1 MANQKAV
8 AKRPVDQLKAIL
20 GADSVQEQF
29 QNALKEN
36 SGAFVASI
44 IDLYSSD
51 SYLQQCDPG
60 KVVAEALKAATLK
73 LPINKSLGFAYIVP
87 YRDKGVQAPQFQ
99 IGYKGYIQL
108 AMRTGQYKYLNAG
121 VVYEGEY
128 KGRDKLT
135 GIVDLSGEKTSD
147 TVVGYFAY
155 MELINGF
162 AKSVYWTIE
171 EVTAHAKKFSK
182 SYNSSSSAWK
192 TNFDSMAIKTVIR
205 NLLSKYGIM
214 SIDMTTAL
222 TSDTDDEYRSAEEI
236 RAEVRQNAN
245 TEVIDTDDYVVMD
258 DEPIAEPDEP
268 EQAQPTPDAA
278 PMEEGQIEL
287 GF

>member
-8 AKRPVDQLKAIL
+8 AKRPVDQLKTIL
-20 GADSVQEQF
+20 GAESVQEQF

-51 SYLQQCDPG
+51 IYLQQCDPG

-73 LPINKSLGFAYIVP
+73 LPINKNLGFAYIVP

-128 KGRDKLT
+128 KSRDKLT

-182 SYNSSSSAWK
+182 SYNSQSSAWK

>member
-8 AKRPVDQLKAIL
+8 AKRPVDQLKTIL

-44 IDLYSSD
+44 IDLYASD
-51 SYLQQCDPG
+51 NYLQQCDPG

-121 VVYEGEY
+121 VVYEGEL
-128 KGRDKLT
+128 KGKDKLT
-135 GIVDLSGEKTSD
+135 GIIDLSGEKISD
-147 TVVGYFAY
+147 KIVGYFAY

-182 SYNSSSSAWK
+182 SYNSQSSAWK

-278 PMEEGQIEL
+278 PMKEGQIEL

>member
-1 MANQKAV
+1 MANQNAV
-8 AKRPVDQLKAIL
+8 AKRPIDQLKNVL
-20 GADSVQEQF
+20 GADSVKEQF

-36 SGAFVASI
+36 SGAFVASV

-51 SYLQQCDPG
+51 NYLQKCDPG

-87 YRDKGVQAPQFQ
+87 YKNVPVFTV
-99 IGYKGYIQL
+99 GYKGYIQL
-108 AMRTGQYKYLNAG
+108 AMRTGQYRYLNADA
-121 VVYEGEY
+121 VYEGEL
-128 KGRDKLT
+128 KGADKLT
-135 GIVDLSGEKTSD
+135 GIIDLSGEKTSD

-155 MELINGF
+155 MELVNGF
-162 AKSVYWTIE
+162 SKSVYWTLE
-171 EVTAHAKKFSK
+171 QVTDHAKKFSM

-192 TNFDSMAIKTVIR
+192 TNFDAMAIKTVVR

-245 TEVIDTDDYVVMD
+245 TEVIETDDYVVMEEEQPSEQQAPQEEPPAD
-258 DEPIAEPDEP
+258 DAE
-268 EQAQPTPDAA
+268 
-278 PMEEGQIEL
+278 QIGL

>member
-1 MANQKAV
+1 MANQNAV
-8 AKRPVDQLKAIL
+8 AKRPIDQLKNVL
-20 GADSVQEQF
+20 GADSVKEQF

-36 SGAFVASI
+36 SGAFVASV

-51 SYLQQCDPG
+51 NYLQKCDPG

-87 YRDKGVQAPQFQ
+87 YKDKGVQAPQFQ
-99 IGYKGYIQL
+99 IGYRGYIQL
-108 AMRTGQYKYLNAG
+108 AMRTGQYRYLNAD

-128 KGRDKLT
+128 RGKDKLT
-135 GIVDLSGEKTSD
+135 GTVDMSGEKTSD
-147 TVVGYFAY
+147 NVVGYFAY
-155 MELINGF
+155 MELVNGF
-162 AKSVYWTIE
+162 SKSVYWTLE

-192 TNFDSMAIKTVIR
+192 TNFDAMAIKTVVR

-222 TSDTDDEYRSAEEI
+222 TSDTDDEFRSAEEI

-258 DEPIAEPDEP
+258 EERYP
-268 EQAQPTPDAA
+268 EQEQQVPEDVPV
-278 PMEEGQIEL
+278 EEGQIGL

>member
-1 MANQKAV
+1 MANQNAV
-8 AKRPVDQLKAIL
+8 AKRPIDQLKNVL
-20 GADSVQEQF
+20 GADSVKEQF

-36 SGAFVASI
+36 SGAFVASV

-51 SYLQQCDPG
+51 NYLQKCDPG

-87 YRDKGVQAPQFQ
+87 YKNVPVFTV
-99 IGYKGYIQL
+99 GYKGYIQL
-108 AMRTGQYKYLNAG
+108 AMRTGQYRYLNAG
-121 VVYEGEY
+121 AVYEGEL
-128 KGRDKLT
+128 KGTDKLT
-135 GIVDLSGEKTSD
+135 GIIDLSGEKTSD

-155 MELINGF
+155 MELVNGF
-162 AKSVYWTIE
+162 SKSVYWTLE
-171 EVTAHAKKFSK
+171 QVTDHAKKFSM

-192 TNFDSMAIKTVIR
+192 TNFDSMAIKTVVR

-222 TSDTDDEYRSAEEI
+222 TSDTDDEFRSAEEI

-258 DEPIAEPDEP
+258 EEQPP
-268 EQAQPTPDAA
+268 EQQAPQEEPPADDA
-278 PMEEGQIEL
+278 EQIGL